1 MIKLGRRKGKG
12 EPVVDSGK
20 PEAEAIREL
29 ERELQD
35 KSLLLANLEVMI
47 EDYRREK
54 SRLIEELMFL
64 REKLWDLTGQQR
76 NPDDQPEPDGE

>member
-1 MIKLGRRKGKG
+1 MA
-12 EPVVDSGK
+12 DSGK
-20 PEAEAIREL
+20 PEAEVIKKL
-29 ERELQD
+29 QRELQD

-54 SRLIEELMFL
+54 SKLIEELMLL

-76 NPDDQPEPDGE
+76 TSDDQSEPGGE

>member
-1 MIKLGRRKGKG
+1 MVRSGKG
-12 EPVVDSGK
+12 DTEEIK
-20 PEAEAIREL
+20 EL

-54 SRLIEELMFL
+54 SKLIEELMSL

-76 NPDDQPEPDGE
+76 DSDNRSEMTGD

>member
-1 MIKLGRRKGKG
+1 MAESEKVNVTEIK
-12 EPVVDSGK
+12 D
-20 PEAEAIREL
+20 L

-47 EDYRREK
+47 EDYRRERSK
-54 SRLIEELMFL
+54 LIEELMCL

-76 NPDDQPEPDGE
+76 DPDNKYDMNGD

>member
-1 MIKLGRRKGKG
+1 MA
-12 EPVVDSGK
+12 DSGK
-20 PEAEAIREL
+20 PEAEAIKEL

-76 NPDDQPEPDGE
+76 NPDDQSEPDGE

>member
-1 MIKLGRRKGKG
+1 MVRSEKGDTEEIK
-12 EPVVDSGK
+12 
-20 PEAEAIREL
+20 EL

-54 SRLIEELMFL
+54 SKLIEELMCL

-76 NPDDQPEPDGE
+76 DSESRSDITGD